1 VADLPVEPSYEQLR
15 NQAKDLRRAVLAG
28 EPGALAEVA
37 EHLPDAPAPF
47 PLHAAQLVVAR
58 RYGFP
63 SWPRL
68 KRHVEVIERYSRF
81 PERMT
86 GDGTE
91 SVADEFLRL
100 VSLYYE
106 DDHPERWAQGR
117 RLLAEHPE
125 ITRDNVYAAAAAADA
140 KALRRILAADPA
152 AARREGGPFRW
163 PPLIYLAY
171 ARHDPQ
177 IDEDAVLT
185 SARLLLAAGA
195 DPNAGYLW
203 HGLCTPFTVLTG
215 VFGEGELG
223 PVRQPRHPHSLALGR
238 LLLQAGA
245 DPNDGQALYNR
256 MFEPGNDHLELLFE
270 FGLGTGDGG
279 PWRRRLGDAVDTP
292 AGMLRGELAWAITHG
307 MTERVRLLVSHG
319 VDLTAPFERGATATS
334 MAATTGHPDLIDYL
348 VAHGAAPLGLDPV
361 EGFVAAALAA
371 DRASLDRLAREH
383 PGLAGQVRAARPAL
397 ITWAAAC
404 GRPEAVEIL
413 ARLGFD
419 VNARGRTD
427 VPSDQP
433 WQTAL
438 HKAAEDGNLELA
450 QTLLRLGADPDIRDH
465 RFNSPPLG
473 WARHF
478 GQQPLID
485 LLEPLTAPD
494 PQTPEPQTPDG

>member
-1 VADLPVEPSYEQLR
+1 VADLPDEPSLEQLR

-28 EPGALAEVA
+28 APDALTEVA
-37 EHLPDAPAPF
+37 EHYPDAPAPF

-58 RYGFP
+58 RYGFG
-63 SWPRL
+63 SWARL

-81 PERMT
+81 PDRMT
-86 GDGTE
+86 AGPPA
-91 SVADEFLRL
+91 SLADRFLRL
-100 VSLYYE
+100 VSLCYA
-106 DDHPERWAQGR
+106 DDQPERWAEGR
-117 RLLAEHPE
+117 SLLAAHPE
-125 ITRDNVYAAAAAADA
+125 ITAGDAHAAAAAADVA
-140 KALRRILAADPA
+140 SLRRILAADPA

-163 PPLIYLAY
+163 QPLFYLAY

-177 IDEDAVLT
+177 IGEDSVLT
-185 SARLLLAAGA
+185 SARLLLDAGA

-203 HGLCTPFTVLTG
+203 HGLPTPFTVLTG
-215 VFGEGELG
+215 AFGEGELG
-223 PVRQPRHPHSLALGR
+223 PVRQPRHPHSLALAR

-256 MFEPGNDHLELLFE
+256 MFEPGHDHLELLFE

-279 PWRRRLGDAVDTP
+279 PWRRRLGDALDTP
-292 AGMLRGELAWAITHG
+292 AQMLRGELAWAITHG

-319 VDLTAPFERGATATS
+319 ADVTSRFDGGATTTS

-348 VAHGAAPLGLDPV
+348 VAHGAPPLGLDPA
-361 EGFVAAALAA
+361 EAFVAAALAA
-371 DRASLDRLAREH
+371 DRGSLDRLLAEH

-427 VPSDQP
+427 MPSDQP

-450 QTLLRLGADPDIRDH
+450 RTLLRLGADPDIRDH
-465 RFNSPPLG
+465 RFGSTPLG

-478 GQQPLID
+478 GQHPLID
-485 LLEPLTAPD
+485 LLEPLT
-494 PQTPEPQTPDG
+494 TPEPEPSDE